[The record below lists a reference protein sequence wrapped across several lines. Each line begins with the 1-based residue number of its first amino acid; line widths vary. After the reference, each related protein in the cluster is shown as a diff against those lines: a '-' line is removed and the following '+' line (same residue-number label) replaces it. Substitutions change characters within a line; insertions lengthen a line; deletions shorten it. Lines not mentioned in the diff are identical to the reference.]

1 MSEVTTKAENAQ
13 TTHSRVARFIHRVP
27 LLVVVAWLALTVVV
41 NVVVPQLEEVGKAH
55 SVSLA
60 AKDAQS
66 YMAIKKQGANFEQ
79 FDSDSMVMVLL
90 EGDEPLGDQARTY
103 YHGLV
108 EKLRADTEHVEYV
121 QDFWGDRITA
131 GGAQSMD
138 DKAAYVQLNLVG
150 DQGTT
155 RAFRRSAALRN
166 SKVDGFSGTGNVR

>member
-1 MSEVTTKAENAQ
+1 MSGDTV
-13 TTHSRVARFIHRVP
+13 THSRVARFIHRVP

-66 YMAIKKQGANFEQ
+66 YQAIKKQGANFEQ

-108 EKLRADTEHVEYV
+108 EKLRANTEHVSTC
-121 QDFWGDRITA
+121 RTS
-131 GGAQSMD
+131 GATGSPPV
-138 DKAAYVQLNLVG
+138 APRVW
-150 DQGTT
+150 TT
-155 RAFRRSAALRN
+155 RPPMCS
-166 SKVDGFSGTGNVR
+166 